1 MKEHNAQSLAGAE
14 LSLAEEPATGRQRL
28 GQILVEAGRL
38 LPSDVDRILAHAR
51 SHGMRFGQ
59 AGLDMDLITPD
70 DLRYGLS
77 VQFDYPY
84 LGADSPLAAELVA
97 AHRPDSAQAEQ
108 WRALRS
114 QLSLRWLALAPR
126 PHALAVVSPDR
137 SEGRSVSAANLA
149 ITFSHLGLRTLLID
163 ADLRQPR
170 QHELFRLGAVAGL
183 SDLLAGRAGGEV
195 IAAIAELRGL
205 SVLPA
210 GTPAPN
216 PQELLARPAFSR
228 LLDSLAQPFD
238 LLVIDTPAAAHYAD
252 AQTVA
257 ARCGAAL
264 LMARQHSSSLPRLAQ
279 LSQGLHEFGVN
290 LVGTVLHEA

>member
-1 MKEHNAQSLAGAE
+1 MNGRFGQPLAGAE
-14 LSLAEEPATGRQRL
+14 LSLAGEQAGRQRL

-38 LPSDVDRILAHAR
+38 LSSDVDHILTHAR

-59 AGLDMDLITPD
+59 AGLVTGLLTAD

-84 LGADSPLAAELVA
+84 LGPESPLAAELVA

-137 SEGRSVSAANLA
+137 REGRSVSAANLA
-149 ITFSHLGLRTLLID
+149 ISFSQLGLRTLLID

-195 IAAIAELRGL
+195 IAAISELRGL

-210 GTPAPN
+210 GTPPPN
-216 PQELLARPAFSR
+216 PQELLARPAFDR
-228 LLDSLAQPFD
+228 LLGSLAQPFD
-238 LLVIDTPAAAHYAD
+238 LMVIDTPAAAHYAD

-279 LSQGLHEFGVN
+279 LRQGLHEFGVN
-290 LVGTVLHEA
+290 LVGTVLHET